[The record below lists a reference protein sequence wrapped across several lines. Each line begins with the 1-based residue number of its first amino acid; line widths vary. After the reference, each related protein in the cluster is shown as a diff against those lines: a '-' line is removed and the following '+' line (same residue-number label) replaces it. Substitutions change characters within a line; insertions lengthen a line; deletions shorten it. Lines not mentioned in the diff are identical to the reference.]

1 MPVLNNPVTIEPG
14 ATFGGYVVYGDG
26 VTDDTPAIQEAL
38 NTSDVIVAL
47 ATYAIA
53 GNVTIPTGRNIS
65 CQNGATFLDTQAKDT
80 RMLQIGYDSSSI
92 GNNSIVGCTLQGTD
106 TSSDYSTYQGGI
118 GGYSELL
125 EVNSGKGL
133 HTDNVLIENDTFL
146 DAQGDSLITYSP
158 CGTNNPGACNGGTP
172 GTEGPSHIFIVNDTV
187 THCAQPGV
195 HLNGGQLI
203 VVTGLN
209 STDDDETDSNVQQV
223 MTTWWYNNKF
233 TTQNGSLD
241 PLNGRIYGP
250 KHTCTGDTLIQE
262 NDSGCYSYNNDIDGV
277 GTGGASVLWEPSGC
291 LGGGGH
297 YSNES
302 LTNGAVLNTGC

>member
-1 MPVLNNPVTIEPG
+1 MNIHKILRQLPLLFICVFAIASVADAKRHPNTSNIPTPPTIPPIPVLNNPVTIEPG
-14 ATFGGYVVYGDG
+14 ATFGGYIVYGDG

-38 NTSDVIVAL
+38 NTSDVIVAS

-106 TSSDYSTYQGGI
+106 SSSDYSTYQGGI

-133 HTDNVLIENDTFL
+133 HTNNVLIENDTFL

-158 CGTNNPGACNGGTP
+158 CGT
-172 GTEGPSHIFIVNDTV
+172 
-187 THCAQPGV
+187 
-195 HLNGGQLI
+195 
-203 VVTGLN
+203 
-209 STDDDETDSNVQQV
+209 
-223 MTTWWYNNKF
+223 
-233 TTQNGSLD
+233 
-241 PLNGRIYGP
+241 R
-250 KHTCTGDTLIQE
+250 
-262 NDSGCYSYNNDIDGV
+262 
-277 GTGGASVLWEPSGC
+277 
-291 LGGGGH
+291 
-297 YSNES
+297 
-302 LTNGAVLNTGC
+302 NTGSPCNNANAGLRGSQ